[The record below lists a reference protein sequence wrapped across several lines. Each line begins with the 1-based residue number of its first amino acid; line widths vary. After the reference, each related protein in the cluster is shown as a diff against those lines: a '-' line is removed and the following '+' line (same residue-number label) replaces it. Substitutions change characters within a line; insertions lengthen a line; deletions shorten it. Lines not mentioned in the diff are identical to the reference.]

1 VIIIVFFIFI
11 GVAGILYERKKERDK
26 IKDSNRP
33 LIDTKARIKA
43 KYRSVDRSTGE
54 IGRSTAMRFFVTF
67 SQENGESVTLKVPY
81 FKYMKLKEGSS
92 GNLKYKEASFID
104 FVAD

>member
-1 VIIIVFFIFI
+1 M
-11 GVAGILYERKKERDK
+11 
-26 IKDSNRP
+26 S
-33 LIDTKARIKA
+33 
-43 KYRSVDRSTGE
+43 
-54 IGRSTAMRFFVTF
+54 FFVTF